1 MDHQGSPSSPQ
12 LFHPGS
18 LRQSYDLDR
27 FRSLTAGTGFYAVCH
42 SPVPLDA
49 QSLFSRL
56 DQALLQAGL
65 WERGWKEY
73 KREPG
78 RPLPSRSGAGLVS
91 KSCPTLCNPMDCSPP
106 GSSVLGI
113 FQARILEW
121 VCHFLLQGIF
131 PSQGSN
137 PYLLHGQVD
146 SLPLSHLGRPNA
158 LH

>member
-27 FRSLTAGTGFYAVCH
+27 FRSLAAGTGFYAVCH

-106 GSSVLGI
+106 GSSIHGI
-113 FQARILEW
+113 FQARILER
-121 VCHFLLQGIF
+121 VVMPFSRGS
-131 PSQGSN
+131 SQ
-137 PYLLHGQVD
+137 PRD
-146 SLPLSHLGRPNA
+146 
-158 LH
+158 